1 MSQPHFFYKR
11 HAVCRLM
18 TVALLVASPCC
29 PARAFAAETGDMQ
42 NLLDNAESES
52 NIEQL
57 LDLFD
62 RLKSSRIVLN
72 QADADDLCQLPW
84 LMRSDADAIISH
96 RRSKGPILSLSEL
109 ELIIGKEKTASIAP
123 YILFTRERALRQVPE
138 AKAALVDGTFYSRVF
153 WETTPRQGILDGSYA
168 GENYRLYNRLQF
180 STPHLKASLIQE
192 KDIGEPDVADFS
204 AISISAWDLGHLK
217 SAVLGNYKLNVA
229 QGLLIGQGRYFSK
242 GSDPSGSVRL
252 PSKQLLPSSSS
263 AETGFLQGAA
273 ATVKLEPFDLTLFY
287 SSNHR
292 DAVINDAGIITSF
305 SASGYHRTELEIERK
320 DNVTEI
326 ISGANLLY
334 RYQTG
339 RISGRAGGTILN
351 YHYPMPLDELDPS
364 AAANM
369 LSSATLYSL
378 ETDLSIGKVSL
389 FAEAAFSSHPSDASW
404 IAGTEY
410 EILHGITTVAAIRRY
425 GAGYFSPFAGAFAER
440 GSAASNER
448 GYYVGLNAKISNR
461 LSVAAYYDR
470 FTFPLLD
477 DHCPY
482 PSDGDDARLIITWK
496 PSHLF
501 TWNLQL
507 QHKYKEEQ
515 SNQGTSGDPLW
526 MALPQITN
534 RCRLDCDV
542 ALSRSVQLRSR
553 GEVKKVV
560 KEYRAGDQQFY
571 GWLASQQAGYTVGKF
586 GLKGRL
592 TVFNTDDYDAAL
604 YAYEDD
610 LPLTSSLGMYNGRGK
625 SLFLVATWQALP
637 QLKIGARYEVT
648 WYSDREVYSSGNDER
663 ATRAPGSF
671 HLGCF
676 FSF

>member
-1 MSQPHFFYKR
+1 MSQPHFFNKR
-11 HAVCRLM
+11 HAACRLM

-52 NIEQL
+52 NLEQL

-242 GSDPSGSVRL
+242 GSDPTGSIRL

-263 AETGFLQGAA
+263 TESGFLQGAA
-273 ATVKLEPFDLTLFY
+273 ATLKLDPFELTLFY
-287 SSNHR
+287 SSNQR
-292 DAVINDAGIITSF
+292 DAIISDDKVITSF
-305 SASGYHRTELEIERK
+305 SSSGYHRTELEISRK
-320 DNVTEI
+320 DNVTEL

-334 RYQTG
+334 RYQAG
-339 RISGRAGGTILN
+339 MFSGRAGGSILN
-351 YHYPMPLDELDPS
+351 YNYPLLIDDHYF
-364 AAANM
+364 
-369 LSSATLYSL
+369 SSATLYSL
-378 ETDLSIGKVSL
+378 ETDLSFGHAGL
-389 FAEAAFSSHPSDASW
+389 FSEAAFS
-404 IAGTEY
+404 TR
-410 EILHGITTVAAIRRY
+410 LAAR
-425 GAGYFSPFAGAFAER
+425 
-440 GSAASNER
+440 
-448 GYYVGLNAKISNR
+448 
-461 LSVAAYYDR
+461 
-470 FTFPLLD
+470 
-477 DHCPY
+477 
-482 PSDGDDARLIITWK
+482 
-496 PSHLF
+496 
-501 TWNLQL
+501 
-507 QHKYKEEQ
+507 
-515 SNQGTSGDPLW
+515 
-526 MALPQITN
+526 M
-534 RCRLDCDV
+534 
-542 ALSRSVQLRSR
+542 
-553 GEVKKVV
+553 
-560 KEYRAGDQQFY
+560 
-571 GWLASQQAGYTVGKF
+571 
-586 GLKGRL
+586 
-592 TVFNTDDYDAAL
+592 
-604 YAYEDD
+604 
-610 LPLTSSLGMYNGRGK
+610 
-625 SLFLVATWQALP
+625 
-637 QLKIGARYEVT
+637 
-648 WYSDREVYSSGNDER
+648 
-663 ATRAPGSF
+663 
-671 HLGCF
+671 
-676 FSF
+676 

>member
-1 MSQPHFFYKR
+1 MLQPHFFQKR
-11 HAVCRLM
+11 HVLRRLM
-18 TVALLVASPCC
+18 TFVFLAAFLFC
-29 PARAFAAETGDMQ
+29 PDQVFPAETGDMQ
-42 NLLDNAESES
+42 DLLDNAESES

-62 RLKSSRIVLN
+62 RLKSSRILIN
-72 QADADDLCQLPW
+72 QADVDDLCQLPW
-84 LMRSDADAIISH
+84 LMRADADAIIIH
-96 RRSKGPILSLSEL
+96 RRNKGPILSRSEL

-123 YILFTRERALRQVPE
+123 YILFTKERVFRQAPE
-138 AKAALVDGTFYSRVF
+138 AKVALVDGSFYSRIY
-153 WETTPRQGILDGSYA
+153 WETTPRKGILDGSYS
-168 GENYRLYNRLQF
+168 GENYKLYNRLQF
-180 STPHLKASLIQE
+180 SAPHIKASLVQE

-204 AISISAWDLGHLK
+204 AISINAYDLGHLK
-217 SAVLGNYKLNVA
+217 SAVLGNYKLNIA

-263 AETGFLQGAA
+263 TESGFLQGAA
-273 ATVKLEPFDLTLFY
+273 ATVKVDPFEVTLFY

-292 DAVINDAGIITSF
+292 DAVINDDGIITSF
-305 SASGYHRTELEIERK
+305 SSSGYHRTELEIERK

-334 RYQTG
+334 RYQKGLFIG
-339 RISGRAGGTILN
+339 RVGGSILN
-351 YHYPMPLDELDPS
+351 YHYPMPLDELEPS
-364 AAANM
+364 AAAST

-378 ETDLSIGKVSL
+378 ESDLSVGKVSL
-389 FAEAAFSSHPSDASW
+389 FAEAAFSSHPADASW
-404 IAGTEY
+404 IAGAEY
-410 EILHGITTVAAIRRY
+410 EILKGISTVAAIRRY

-440 GSAASNER
+440 GSGASNER
-448 GYYVGLNAKISNR
+448 GYYVGLNAKISTR
-461 LSVAAYYDR
+461 LAVAAYYDR

-482 PSDGDDARLIITWK
+482 PSSGNDSRFIITWK
-496 PSHLF
+496 PSPLF

-542 ALSRSVQLRSR
+542 ALSSRVQLRSR

-560 KEYRAGDQQFY
+560 KDYLAGDQQFY
-571 GWLASQQAGYTVGKF
+571 GWLAYQQAGYTAGKF
-586 GLKGRL
+586 GMKGRL
-592 TVFNTDDYDAAL
+592 AVFNTDDYDAAL

-637 QLKIGARYEVT
+637 QLKLGARYEVT

-663 ATRAPGSF
+663 ATSAPGSF

-676 FSF
+676 FTF